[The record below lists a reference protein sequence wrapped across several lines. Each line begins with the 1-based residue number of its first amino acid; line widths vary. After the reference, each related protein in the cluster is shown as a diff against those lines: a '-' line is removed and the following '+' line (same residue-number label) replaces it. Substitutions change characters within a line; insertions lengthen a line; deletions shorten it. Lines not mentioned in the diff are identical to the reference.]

1 LIATTELRSDPAV
14 DESSRV
20 AVLASRLRWEEKAIL
35 DVLEARGVPYEV
47 VDPRTL
53 YTPLAATRARWSLA
67 LNREIGQTRA
77 LYAAL
82 ALEGGGVRVVN
93 SAQATE
99 VCNDKSRTA
108 IALRLAGLPTP
119 QTVLALSPDA
129 ARIAAREL
137 GFPVVIK
144 PLMGSWGR
152 RVALLKD
159 PETADALLDYCE
171 ALPAPQSQ
179 IVCLQEPIEK
189 RGRDIRVIVVG
200 ENALGAIYRE
210 AEAWRTNVALGAETE
225 PCALDDELTSLAV
238 EAAVATGA
246 ELAGVDILEGWGGR
260 RHVLEVNA
268 GVEFRGFASALD
280 IDVAGA
286 IVDYLTV
293 EVRV

>member
-1 LIATTELRSDPAV
+1 MTATAELRSQPQV
-14 DESSRV
+14 DDERPV

-35 DVLEARGVPYEV
+35 DVLEARGVPHEV

-53 YTPLAATRARWSLA
+53 YTPLAAAPPHWRLA

-93 SAQATE
+93 SAKATE

-129 ARIAAREL
+129 ARIAAKEL

-144 PLMGSWGR
+144 PLTGSWGR

-159 PETADALLDYCE
+159 AETAEAVLDYCE
-171 ALPAPQSQ
+171 ALPSPQSQ
-179 IVCLQEPIEK
+179 IVCLQEPIDK
-189 RGRDIRVIVVG
+189 QDRDIRVIVVG
-200 ENALGAIYRE
+200 EKALGAVYRAGE
-210 AEAWRTNVALGAETE
+210 DWRTNVALGAETE
-225 PCALDDELTSLAV
+225 PCPLDDELASLAI

-246 ELAGVDILEGWGGR
+246 ELAGVDILEGWGRR

-268 GVEFRGFASALD
+268 GVEFRGFASAVD
-280 IDVAGA
+280 VDVAAA
-286 IVDYLTV
+286 IVDYLTA